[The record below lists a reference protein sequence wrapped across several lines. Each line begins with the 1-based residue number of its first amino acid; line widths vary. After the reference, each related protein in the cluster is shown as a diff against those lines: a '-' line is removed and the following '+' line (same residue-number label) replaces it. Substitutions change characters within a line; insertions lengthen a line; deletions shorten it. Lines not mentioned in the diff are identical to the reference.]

1 MCDPEKFE
9 NKQAAESHFQSCMRC
24 LKKLGETFWHAS
36 FYHDLF
42 EIASQG
48 LGTRSNS
55 CPKRNIQSTGLQ
67 DTEFN
72 GDRICILDPPLARVQ
87 DPGAEIPEEGRSSIG
102 SERVLS
108 NYDQSSSIVDS
119 SIYEDES
126 LQNWLD
132 GYGLFHS
139 LLPSP

>member
-1 MCDPEKFE
+1 MCDPERLE

-42 EIASQG
+42 EIAYQS

-55 CPKRNIQSTGLQ
+55 HSKSNIQSAGFQ

-72 GDRICILDPPLARVQ
+72 GDRMCILDPPLARGR
-87 DPGAEIPEEGRSSIG
+87 DPGAEILEEGPSSIG
-102 SERVLS
+102 SKRVFS

-126 LQNWLD
+126 LKNWLD
-132 GYGLFHS
+132 GYGLLHS
-139 LLPSP
+139 LLLSP

>member
-1 MCDPEKFE
+1 MCDPERPE
-9 NKQAAESHFQSCMRC
+9 NKKTAESHFQSCMRC

-42 EIASQG
+42 EIAYQG
-48 LGTRSNS
+48 LGTRSNIDS
-55 CPKRNIQSTGLQ
+55 KTNIQSAGFQ
-67 DTEFN
+67 GTEFN
-72 GDRICILDPPLARVQ
+72 GDRMCILEPSLPRSRES
-87 DPGAEIPEEGRSSIG
+87 GAEILEEGPSFIG
-102 SERVLS
+102 SKQMFS

-119 SIYEDES
+119 SVYEDES

-139 LLPSP
+139 FLPSP